1 MPAVKKSTAK
11 GARAQSGTRL
21 KAQRGGPSKRPKA
34 AAKRTQHHVVEG
46 LPKEAPAKTLAFAL
60 YDAEVELL
68 REAVRLNQEKGGRAS
83 MSQCVRWALHAVDWD
98 DMPPVF

>member
-1 MPAVKKSTAK
+1 MPAAKKSTAPR
-11 GARAQSGTRL
+11 GRAQSGTRL
-21 KAQRGGPSKRPKA
+21 KAQRGGTGKRAKA
-34 AAKRTQHHVVEG
+34 TKKTQHHVVQG

-83 MSQCVRWALHAVDWD
+83 MSQCVRWALHAVEWD
-98 DMPPVF
+98 EMPPVF